1 MCYYSIVIIC
11 IKFFS
16 KINILCFHIKLL
28 VELFPGDMQNIHME
42 DKSLSLSVSVV
53 TKRKW
58 RTQVLV
64 KQSSQNKKAWCRVLN
79 IEISD
84 NLTGSQRILPRIEQN
99 HIAPLPKMK
108 MSSVIIST

>member
-42 DKSLSLSVSVV
+42 DKSLSLSMPVV
-53 TKRKW
+53 TEEDEENESFSE
-58 RTQVLV
+58 TGTD
-64 KQSSQNKKAWCRVLN
+64 
-79 IEISD
+79 EILS
-84 NLTGSQRILPRIEQN
+84 NSLYSI
-99 HIAPLPKMK
+99 K
-108 MSSVIIST
+108 V